1 MNSVILLGRLT
12 KDPEIKYIGEK
23 GIPVA
28 NFTLAVDRNV
38 KKESKSQKTDFIRIE
53 AWRNAADICANKVKK
68 GNLVSLTGELRI
80 DEYDDKEGNRKYI
93 TKITTQNIN
102 LLEHNKKMINGNDLF
117 NNESDK
123 GIEESALPF

>member
-28 NFTLAVDRNV
+28 NFTLAVARHV

-53 AWRNAADICANKVKK
+53 AWRNAADICLNKVKK
-68 GNLVSLTGELRI
+68 GNLVSVTGELRI

-102 LLEHNKKMINGNDLF
+102 LLEHNKKMINGKDLF
-117 NNESDK
+117 NSESDK
-123 GIEESALPF
+123 DIEESALPF